1 MPARPVHVALAVIL
15 GAVAATAAADAAAP
29 ARTAATP
36 SPAAAAPSVTALA
49 QDRAACDQLYSPSI
63 GQAGKDV
70 VWVPTP
76 DELVRKMLE
85 MARTTS
91 LDYVVDLGAGDG
103 KIPIAAAK
111 KFGARALG
119 IEYDAN
125 MARLAQCYARAAGV
139 TDRARIV
146 QGDIFESDFRD
157 ATVVTMYLLPSLNL
171 KLRPTLLAMRPGTR
185 IVAHA
190 FDMDEWE
197 ADEVATVEGRQ
208 AFLWIVPA
216 RVGGTWVLGD
226 PASGNSLRVRLAQTF
241 QKVEGEVMT
250 RAPRNPPLTETWLR
264 GDQLRFSYT
273 DERGRVQRVAATVS
287 GATMTG
293 TITGPDGKR
302 NFKATRIAAAP

>member
-1 MPARPVHVALAVIL
+1 MPARLVHATRTSLPVLLFATVASSLAL
-15 GAVAATAAADAAAP
+15 GTAAA
-29 ARTAATP
+29 
-36 SPAAAAPSVTALA
+36 AAAAPVATPAAPSLA
-49 QDRAACDQLYSPSI
+49 PDRADCEKLHSPSI
-63 GQAGKDV
+63 GQSGKDV

-76 DELVRKMLE
+76 DELVQKMLE

-111 KFGARALG
+111 NFGARALG

-125 MARLAQCYARAAGV
+125 MAQLAQCYARAAGV
-139 TDRARIV
+139 ADRARIV
-146 QGDIFESDFRD
+146 QGDIFESNFSD

-171 KLRPTLLAMRPGTR
+171 RLRPTLLAMRPGTR

-190 FDMDEWE
+190 FDMDDWV

-216 RVGGTWVLGD
+216 RVGGTWVLGE
-226 PASGNSLRVRLAQTF
+226 PGSGTSLRVRLTQTF

-250 RAPRNPPLTETWLR
+250 REPRNPVLTDTWLR
-264 GDQLRFSYT
+264 GDQLRFSYL
-273 DERGRVQRVAATVS
+273 DGRGRLQRVAATVA
-287 GATMTG
+287 GEAMIG
-293 TITGPDGKR
+293 TIAGPEGSRK
-302 NFKATRIAAAP
+302 FKATRIAAAQ